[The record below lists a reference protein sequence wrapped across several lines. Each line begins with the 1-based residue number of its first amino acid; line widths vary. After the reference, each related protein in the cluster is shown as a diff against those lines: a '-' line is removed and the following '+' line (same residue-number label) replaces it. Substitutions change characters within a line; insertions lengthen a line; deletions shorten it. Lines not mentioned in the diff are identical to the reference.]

1 MKPSYHHNN
10 SRSFIGKQA
19 DDLGQLI
26 KVQIQPLLEKL
37 GIVVPV
43 KSCSIIHYLYQSDDN
58 SLADLAKQLQQSHQ
72 LVKQK
77 LPRLIDL
84 GLVTKTQDNN
94 DKRRSI
100 YQLTDQ
106 GREQAELLEENSL
119 LHVYEDLSN
128 EIGANL
134 YQVLNDAIESL
145 KQKDLLTRFETL
157 KQQNKP
163 RKQQ

>member
-1 MKPSYHHNN
+1 MNSSQQQHN
-10 SRSFIGKQA
+10 SRAFIGKQA

-26 KVQIQPLLEKL
+26 KAQIQPLLEKL
-37 GIVVPV
+37 GIIVPV

-58 SLADLAKQLQQSHQ
+58 SLADLAKKLNQSHQ

-77 LPRLIDL
+77 LPRLNNL
-84 GLVTKTQDNN
+84 GLLNKTQDPT

-100 YQLTDQ
+100 YQLTDK
-106 GREQAELLEENSL
+106 GREQAALLAENSL

-134 YQVLNDAIESL
+134 YQVLNDAIDSL
-145 KQKDLLTRFETL
+145 KRKDLLTRFEALT
-157 KQQNKP
+157 QQETT
-163 RKQQ
+163 RK